1 MVGPGSLLVLAVVLV
16 VVAAV
21 VAAIVTAV
29 LVGRN
34 RRRNPTTPTTSAPP
48 RDPFADVGDIQG
60 DPGALKAGDM
70 LEFGTER
77 TWIRG
82 TLRLS
87 EGGVSWAEH
96 FLEVDEG
103 KRWLS
108 VEYDPDLRMVL
119 WSGRPELDL
128 TPHDSTLELDGV
140 RYQLTERGSAAYRSE
155 GTTGLRAEGGMDY
168 ADYDGDG
175 GVHLAFER
183 FDHGRW
189 EPSTGATVTRGDFTI
204 YPASGQ

>member
-1 MVGPGSLLVLAVVLV
+1 MVR
-16 VVAAV
+16 
-21 VAAIVTAV
+21 
-29 LVGRN
+29 RN
-34 RRRNPTTPTTSAPP
+34 RRRNPDTPTRSATPQ
-48 RDPFADVGDIQG
+48 DPFADVGDIQG

-96 FLEVDEG
+96 FLEVEEG

-119 WSGRPELDL
+119 WTGRPELEL
-128 TPHDSTLELDGV
+128 TPHDSSLELDGV
-140 RYQLTERGSAAYRSE
+140 RYRLAERGSAAYRSE

-168 ADYDGDG
+168 ADYEGDG
-175 GVHLAFER
+175 GARLAFER

-189 EPSTGATVTRGDFTI
+189 EPSTGVTVTRGDFTI